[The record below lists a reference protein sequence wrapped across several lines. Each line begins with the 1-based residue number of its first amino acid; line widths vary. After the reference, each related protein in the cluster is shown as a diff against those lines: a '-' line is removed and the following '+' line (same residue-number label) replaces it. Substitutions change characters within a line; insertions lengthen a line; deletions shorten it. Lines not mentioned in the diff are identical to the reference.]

1 MHVQEVFPYKAILSL
16 PESTY
21 DSALNDLHC
30 TTVTL
35 KKAMNETSVIA
46 TRCVGGWVGVG
57 MGVDVWVGGWVCVKR
72 GVGWVD

>member
-46 TRCVGGWVGVG
+46 TRCVGGWGCAG
-57 MGVDVWVGGWVCVKR
+57 VGGWV
-72 GVGWVD
+72 GVGDVGVWVLCA